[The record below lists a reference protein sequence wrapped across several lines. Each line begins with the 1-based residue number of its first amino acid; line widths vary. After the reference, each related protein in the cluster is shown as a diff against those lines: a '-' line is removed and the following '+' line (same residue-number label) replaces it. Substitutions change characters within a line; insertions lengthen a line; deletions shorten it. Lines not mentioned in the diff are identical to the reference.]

1 MAFNPI
7 NTQEE
12 LDTIIQQRLERE
24 RKTIETKYAD
34 YEALQK
40 KIEDLTTQLT
50 EAKQKRTDAEQRSAE
65 AVKQVA
71 DLQNAVKAAEL
82 ETLKGNIAAETG
94 IPFALRGR
102 LQGTT
107 EEEIRQ
113 DAAMLSDL
121 IEKGK
126 PARPAPPAPKLN
138 EGVESSDPLMAMVKN
153 MNFGG

>member
-12 LDTIIQQRLERE
+12 LDQIIQQRLERE
-24 RKTIETKYAD
+24 RKTLETKYAD
-34 YEALQK
+34 YDSLK
-40 KIEDLTTQLT
+40 TRIEELTNQLT
-50 EAKQKRTDAEQRSAE
+50 DAKQKRTEAE
-65 AVKQVA
+65 KQVA
-71 DLQNAVKAAEL
+71 DLQNAVRAAEL

-107 EEEIRQ
+107 EEEIRK
-113 DAAMLSDL
+113 DAEMLTGL
-121 IEKGK
+121 IGEATKRATP
-126 PARPAPPAPKLN
+126 PAPAPKLN
-138 EGVESSDPLMAMVKN
+138 EDAGTSSDPIMAMVKN